1 MRDLIEAK
9 LENIGTPPAQMA
21 KMSDDSLFAYF
32 CQTFSLQEPLVQ
44 IKEDAALI
52 KENAR
57 MTEELKRLYGVER
70 PFICGD
76 MGDTDTHG
84 MREFY
89 LICPMYGADGAAIY
103 KKYKEY
109 SAPEY

>member
-9 LENIGTPPAQMA
+9 LENIGTTPAQMA
-21 KMSDDSLFAYF
+21 EMSDDDMFEYF
-32 CQTFSLQEPLVQ
+32 CQMFSLQEPIVQ
-44 IKEDAALI
+44 IKEDSALI
-52 KENAR
+52 KDNER
-57 MTEELKRLYGVER
+57 MKEELKRLYGVER

-76 MGDTDTHG
+76 MGDTDKHG

>member
-9 LENIGTPPAQMA
+9 LENIGTTPAQMA
-21 KMSDDSLFAYF
+21 KMDDDMLFAYF
-32 CQTFSLQEPLVQ
+32 CQTFSLQEPIVQ

-76 MGDTDTHG
+76 MGDTGVDG
-84 MREFY
+84 MREYY

-103 KKYKEY
+103 KKHKDY

>member
-9 LENIGTPPAQMA
+9 LEIIGVTPSQMA
-21 KMSDDSLFAYF
+21 AMTDEQMFEYF
-32 CQTFSLQEPLVQ
+32 CHSFSLKEPLVQ
-44 IKEDAALI
+44 IKEDEEMI

-57 MTEELKRLYGVER
+57 MQEELKRLYGVDR

-76 MGDTDTHG
+76 IGETDEYG
-84 MREFY
+84 LRDFY
-89 LICPMYGADGAAIY
+89 LVSPSYGADGAAIY

>member
-9 LENIGTPPAQMA
+9 LEILGVTPAQMA
-21 KMSDDSLFAYF
+21 GMGDEQMFEYF
-32 CQTFSLQEPLVQ
+32 CQMFNLKEPLIQ
-44 IKEDAALI
+44 IKEDEAMI

-57 MTEELKRLYGVER
+57 MQEELKRLYGVER

-76 MGDTDTHG
+76 MGDKDEHG
-84 MREFY
+84 MREYY

>member
-9 LENIGTPPAQMA
+9 LENIGITPAQMT
-21 KMSDDSLFAYF
+21 KMSDEALFAYF

-44 IKEDAALI
+44 IKEDEALI
-52 KENAR
+52 KDNER
-57 MTEELKRLYGVER
+57 MKEELKRLYGVER

-76 MGDTDTHG
+76 MGDTGADG
-84 MREFY
+84 MREYY
-89 LICPMYGADGAAIY
+89 LICPAYGADGAAIY
-103 KKYKEY
+103 KKHKDY

>member
-9 LENIGTPPAQMA
+9 LENIGITPAQMT
-21 KMSDDSLFAYF
+21 KMSDEVLFAYF

-44 IKEDAALI
+44 IKEDEALI
-52 KENAR
+52 KDNER
-57 MTEELKRLYGVER
+57 MKEELKRLYGVER

-76 MGDTDTHG
+76 MGDTGVDG
-84 MREFY
+84 MREYY
-89 LICPMYGADGAAIY
+89 LICPAYGADGAAIY
-103 KKYKEY
+103 KKHKDY

>member
-9 LENIGTPPAQMA
+9 LENIGTLPAQMA

-76 MGDTDTHG
+76 MGDTGADG
-84 MREFY
+84 MREYY

-103 KKYKEY
+103 KKHKDY

>member
-9 LENIGTPPAQMA
+9 LENIGTTPAQMA
-21 KMSDDSLFAYF
+21 KMDDEMLFAYF
-32 CQTFSLQEPLVQ
+32 CQTFSLQEPMVQ

-76 MGDTDTHG
+76 MGDTDKDG
-84 MREFY
+84 MRDYY

-103 KKYKEY
+103 KKYKDY

>member
-9 LENIGTPPAQMA
+9 LEIIGTSPAQMA
-21 KMSDDSLFAYF
+21 KMNDEQMFDYF
-32 CQTFSLQEPLVQ
+32 CEMFSLREPVVQ
-44 IKEDAALI
+44 VKEDAAMI

-76 MGDTDTHG
+76 MGDTDAHG
-84 MREFY
+84 MREYY
-89 LICPMYGADGAAIY
+89 LICPMYGSDGAAIY

>member
-9 LENIGTPPAQMA
+9 LENIGITPAQMT
-21 KMSDDSLFAYF
+21 KMSDEVLFAYF

-44 IKEDAALI
+44 IKEDEALI
-52 KENAR
+52 KDNER
-57 MTEELKRLYGVER
+57 MKEELKRLYGVER

-76 MGDTDTHG
+76 MGDTGKDG
-84 MREFY
+84 MREYY
-89 LICPMYGADGAAIY
+89 LICPAYGADGAAIY
-103 KKYKEY
+103 KKHKDY